1 MPVPETTRAID
12 PQVKKRQFIEQQRAT
27 EEERRRQESQSGS
40 AEASQ
45 VIVQVCAAGIILHAL
60 LDEPLAIESCN
71 QK

>member
-1 MPVPETTRAID
+1 MPVADTTRAID

-27 EEERRRQESQSGS
+27 EEERRRQESQSGL

-45 VIVQVCAAGIILHAL
+45 VIVQVCAAGIRLYAL